1 MHLDLNGKVAIV
13 TGAGRGIGLEI
24 ARTFAAEG
32 AIVVIADLRE
42 DLLGEATSEWER
54 NNWRGLQLQ
63 CDVSSAAD
71 CRKVAEAVEK
81 EFGRIDILVN
91 NAGVAGGGKVE
102 VLAEDIWDRNFDINM
117 KGTFLMCQAVV
128 PAMKRQKSG
137 RIINASSF
145 AAIVPS
151 IGGSAYAA
159 SKAAVAHFTRVLA
172 GELGPFDITV
182 NAYAPGMIPTEMN
195 HFADAP
201 PDRKEMLLNTLTL
214 RRWGDAKDIA
224 NLLCFLSSEQAAYIT
239 GSLIDVSGGKY
250 ATQFPAQAYQ

>member
-1 MHLDLNGKVAIV
+1 MHLDLKGKVAIV

-32 AIVVIADLRE
+32 AIVAIADLRE
-42 DLLGEATSEWER
+42 DLLGEATAEWER

-63 CDVSSAAD
+63 CDVSSTTD

-91 NAGVAGGGKVE
+91 NAGVAGGARVE
-102 VLAEDIWDRNFDINM
+102 VLAEDVWDRNFDINM

-128 PAMKRQKSG
+128 PVMKRQKSG

-151 IGGSAYAA
+151 IGGAAYGA

-172 GELGPFDITV
+172 GELGPFDVTV

-195 HFADAP
+195 HFAEAP
-201 PDRKEMLLNTLTL
+201 PERQEILLNTLTL

-224 NLLCFLSSEQAAYIT
+224 NLLCFLASEQAGYIT
-239 GSLIDVSGGKY
+239 GTLIDVSGGKY
-250 ATQFPAQAYQ
+250 ATQFPQAAYQ